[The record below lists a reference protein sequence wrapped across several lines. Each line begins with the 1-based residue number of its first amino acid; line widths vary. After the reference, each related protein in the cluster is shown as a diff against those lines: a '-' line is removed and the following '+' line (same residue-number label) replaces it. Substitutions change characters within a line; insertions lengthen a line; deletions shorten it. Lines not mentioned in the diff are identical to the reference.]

1 MSEIFHQMANHYD
14 TPERIQLAATIRS
27 AVEKEFSAQTH
38 DQKLIDYGGGT
49 GLVTLPFASRFNEV
63 IIIDSAAGMLAMA
76 DKKIKEAK
84 QANVRTVE
92 VDATMVL
99 PEEKAD
105 IILLSLVLLHIPETK
120 VILKQLSQM
129 LHPSGKLYIVDFDKN
144 EKIQHPNVH
153 NGFDHEELREQLKL
167 AGFKPLSIETFHH
180 GKNLFMKQDASLF
193 LAIAIKE

>member
-49 GLVTLPFASRFNEV
+49 GLVTLPFASRFKEV

-84 QANVRTVE
+84 QANVRTLE
-92 VDATMVL
+92 LDATKDL
-99 PEEKAD
+99 PAEKAD

-120 VILKQLSQM
+120 VILKQLSQC
-129 LHPSGKLYIVDFDKN
+129 F
-144 EKIQHPNVH
+144 IQAEN
-153 NGFDHEELREQLKL
+153 FISLT
-167 AGFKPLSIETFHH
+167 SIRT
-180 GKNLFMKQDASLF
+180 KRSSIQKSIMVLTTRS
-193 LAIAIKE
+193 

>member
-1 MSEIFHQMANHYD
+1 
-14 TPERIQLAATIRS
+14 TIRS

-49 GLVTLPFASRFNEV
+49 GLVTLPFASRFKEV

-84 QANVRTVE
+84 QANVRTLE
-92 VDATMVL
+92 LDATKDL
-99 PEEKAD
+99 PAEKAD

-144 EKIQHPNVH
+144 EKIQHPKVH

-193 LAIAIKE
+193 LAIASKE

>member
-1 MSEIFHQMANHYD
+1 M
-14 TPERIQLAATIRS
+14 
-27 AVEKEFSAQTH
+27 
-38 DQKLIDYGGGT
+38 
-49 GLVTLPFASRFNEV
+49 

-84 QANVRTVE
+84 QANVRTLE
-92 VDATMVL
+92 LDATKDL
-99 PEEKAD
+99 PAEKAD

-144 EKIQHPNVH
+144 EKIQHPKVH